1 MAKNLVI
8 VESPAKAKTIEK
20 YLGSDFKVVSSYGHI
35 SDLPDKELGVDVEQ
49 NFLPKYTVSSDKKK
63 LVSELKTLAKK
74 SNTVWLASDEDR
86 EGEAIAWHLSNV
98 LELQKENTKRIVF
111 NEITKTAIQHA
122 IEHPRQIDQNL
133 VDAQQARRVLDRLV
147 GYELS
152 PILWRKVQ
160 GGLSAGRVQSVT
172 LRLVVE
178 REREI
183 ENFIAKETFKVQA
196 NFTTVMGSTFTAEL
210 SKTFSSEQEALDFL
224 NQNIEAQFYIDS
236 LEKRPATKTP
246 AAPFTTSTLQQEA
259 SRKLGFSVSRTMQNA
274 QRLYEDGLITYMR
287 TDSVNLSKQALVQ
300 AASVIES
307 NYGKQY
313 LRTHQYVTKK
323 KGAQEAHE
331 AIRPTDLT
339 LMEANVEY
347 DQQRLYDLI
356 LKRTLASQ
364 MSLAKLE
371 RTVAKIVTDN
381 HPHAFVARGEVVVF
395 DGFLKLYLEG
405 IDDPSDEDQSLL

>member
-1 MAKNLVI
+1 MLSKFFA
-8 VESPAKAKTIEK
+8 
-20 YLGSDFKVVSSYGHI
+20 
-35 SDLPDKELGVDVEQ
+35 
-49 NFLPKYTVSSDKKK
+49 KYTVSSDKKK

-196 NFTTVMGSTFTAEL
+196 NFTTAMGSAFTAEL
-210 SKTFSSEQEALDFL
+210 SKTFQVSRTLDFL
-224 NQNIEAQFYIDS
+224 NQNIEAQFHIDS
-236 LEKRPATKTP
+236 IEKDHLQR
-246 AAPFTTSTLQQEA
+246 LQQRLLRLQLCNR
-259 SRKLGFSVSRTMQNA
+259 SIRKLGFSVSRTMQNA

-287 TDSVNLSKQALVQ
+287 TDSVNLSKQAL
-300 AASVIES
+300 
-307 NYGKQY
+307 
-313 LRTHQYVTKK
+313 
-323 KGAQEAHE
+323 
-331 AIRPTDLT
+331 D
-339 LMEANVEY
+339 
-347 DQQRLYDLI
+347 RLL
-356 LKRTLASQ
+356 Q
-364 MSLAKLE
+364 
-371 RTVAKIVTDN
+371 
-381 HPHAFVARGEVVVF
+381 
-395 DGFLKLYLEG
+395 
-405 IDDPSDEDQSLL
+405 